1 MTCNICFKP
10 NAFIRTNQGIV
21 WALCVFYTRDLS
33 DFIHEKQ
40 EYVWPY
46 MQKCSNSTRLNGWM
60 QSKQTGEKQVDK
72 LIERGI
78 MSGWTATENFWL
90 DDIEW
95 LKSWRKFLNSFCSF
109 SLIHKQEK
117 KLVNEGTTT
126 IHVVKWVRS
135 WKKNYLLLETQS
147 KAKCL
152 TMQIFNL
159 HFALNFV
166 KVSVLSVMRNMY
178 NVAW

>member
-1 MTCNICFKP
+1 
-10 NAFIRTNQGIV
+10 
-21 WALCVFYTRDLS
+21 
-33 DFIHEKQ
+33 
-40 EYVWPY
+40 

-60 QSKQTGEKQVDK
+60 HSKQTGEKQIDK
-72 LIERGI
+72 LIGRGI

-95 LKSWRKFLNSFCSF
+95 LKSWRKFFEQLL
-109 SLIHKQEK
+109 LILTHSQARK

-126 IHVVKWVRS
+126 IHVVKWVGS
-135 WKKNYLLLETQS
+135 WRKNYLLLETQS

-166 KVSVLSVMRNMY
+166 KVSVLSVMRYIYVQCGLVNSLKIIIAAILFKDW
-178 NVAW
+178 VLVLWWILSSRLIPGQ